1 MNSQNRDK
9 IAIINAQIVTVD
21 ECASIVDN
29 GSLIVGFDGAIRA
42 ISQGKVAHNATKVI
56 DARGAIV
63 MPGLINAHTHLGM
76 TLFRGL
82 GDDMNLEDF
91 LARLMPAEIKVLNYA
106 AVHAGTELAALESL
120 LGGITTSL
128 DMYYIPDAAI
138 AVAKSSSMRIQ
149 TGPNFLESDGPE
161 PLTFTDRLSWA
172 KKWLAASRDYT
183 GSTGWVAPHSTYLLD
198 ERQLRTLGNLASEY
212 KARVHVHAA
221 ETVGEMRLVANRHKG
236 RTPIQVLADTNL
248 LSRGVLA
255 HGVHLSDEDMAL
267 IADNSATVV
276 HCPASNFKL
285 ASGVAR
291 ILDMQKAG
299 VNIALG
305 TDGPASG
312 NDIDLWIAIRLAGY
326 MQKTIA
332 NNPLVLPAVDLVR
345 MATINGAKALHLE
358 HIIGSLEVGKRAD
371 LIVLDADSPSLTP
384 SFDPHT
390 TITTCV
396 TRADVRHVVVDGQV
410 IVRDRE
416 CLTID
421 RQLAISKVRNLGRQ
435 VLASVGETKQ
445 VNRITVGGNDR

>member
-1 MNSQNRDK
+1 MTVTSKDK
-9 IAIINAQIVTVD
+9 IAIVNAQIVTVD
-21 ECASIVDN
+21 KDSSIIEN
-29 GSLIVGFDGAIRA
+29 GSLVVGADGTIRA
-42 ISQGKVAHNATKVI
+42 IAPGNITHNATEVI

-63 MPGLINAHTHLGM
+63 MPGLINSHTHLGM

-82 GDDMNLEDF
+82 GDDMSLEDF
-91 LARLMPAEIKVLNYA
+91 LARLQPAEVKVLNYA

-128 DMYYIPDAAI
+128 DMYFLPDAALE
-138 AVAKSSSMRIQ
+138 VANSSLMRIQ

-161 PLTFTDRLSWA
+161 PLKFADRLSWA
-172 KKWLAASRDYT
+172 KKWLTAPRDSA

-198 ERQLRTLGNLASEY
+198 EKQLCTLAELASEFE
-212 KARVHVHAA
+212 ARIHVHAA
-221 ETVGEMRLVANRHKG
+221 ETVGEMQLVAKRHGG
-236 RTPIQVLADTNL
+236 RTPIQVLADTKL
-248 LSRGVLA
+248 LRRSVLA
-255 HGVHLSDEDMAL
+255 HGVHLSDDDIAL
-267 IADNSATVV
+267 ITSNSATVV

-291 ILDMQKAG
+291 ILDLQRAG

-326 MQKTIA
+326 MQKTVA
-332 NNPLVLPAVDLVR
+332 KDPSVLPAVDLVR
-345 MATINGAKALHLE
+345 MATINGAKALQLD

-384 SFDPHT
+384 SFEPHT
-390 TITTCV
+390 TIATCV
-396 TRADVRHVVVDGQV
+396 TRADVRHVLVDGQIV
-410 IVRDRE
+410 VRDRE

-421 RQLAISKVRNLGRQ
+421 RKSAISKVRALGKQ
-435 VLASVGETKQ
+435 VLASVNK
-445 VNRITVGGNDR
+445 N

>member
-1 MNSQNRDK
+1 MTVTSKDK
-9 IAIINAQIVTVD
+9 IAIVNAQIVTVD
-21 ECASIVDN
+21 KDSSVIEN
-29 GSLIVGFDGAIRA
+29 GSLVVGADGTIRA
-42 ISQGKVAHNATKVI
+42 IAPGNITHNATEVI

-63 MPGLINAHTHLGM
+63 MPGLINSHTHLGM

-82 GDDMNLEDF
+82 GDDMSLEDF
-91 LARLMPAEIKVLNYA
+91 LARLQPAEVKVLNYA

-128 DMYYIPDAAI
+128 DMYFLPDAALE
-138 AVAKSSSMRIQ
+138 VANSSLMRIQ

-161 PLTFTDRLSWA
+161 PLKFADRLSWA
-172 KKWLAASRDYT
+172 KKWLTAPRDSA

-198 ERQLRTLGNLASEY
+198 EKQLCTLAELASEFE
-212 KARVHVHAA
+212 ARIHVHAA
-221 ETVGEMRLVANRHKG
+221 ETVGEMQLVAKRHGG
-236 RTPIQVLADTNL
+236 RTPIQVLADTKL
-248 LSRGVLA
+248 LRRSVLA
-255 HGVHLSDEDMAL
+255 HGVHLSDDDIAL
-267 IADNSATVV
+267 IASNSATVV

-291 ILDMQKAG
+291 ILDLQRAG

-326 MQKTIA
+326 MQKTVA
-332 NNPLVLPAVDLVR
+332 KDPSVLPAVDLVR
-345 MATINGAKALHLE
+345 MATINGAKALQLD

-384 SFDPHT
+384 SFEPHT
-390 TITTCV
+390 TIATCV
-396 TRADVRHVVVDGQV
+396 TRADVRHVLVDGQIV
-410 IVRDRE
+410 VRDRE

-421 RQLAISKVRNLGRQ
+421 RKSAISKVRALGKQ
-435 VLASVGETKQ
+435 VLASVNK
-445 VNRITVGGNDR
+445 N

>member
-1 MNSQNRDK
+1 MTVTSKDK
-9 IAIINAQIVTVD
+9 IAIVNAQIVTVD
-21 ECASIVDN
+21 KDSSVIEN
-29 GSLIVGFDGAIRA
+29 GSLVVGADGTIRA
-42 ISQGKVAHNATKVI
+42 IAPGNITHNATEVI

-63 MPGLINAHTHLGM
+63 MPGLINSHTHLGM

-82 GDDMNLEDF
+82 GDDMSLEDF
-91 LARLMPAEIKVLNYA
+91 LARLQPAEVKVLNYA

-128 DMYYIPDAAI
+128 DMYFLPDAALE
-138 AVAKSSSMRIQ
+138 VANSSLMRIQ

-161 PLTFTDRLSWA
+161 PLKFADRLSWA
-172 KKWLAASRDYT
+172 KKWLTAPRDSA

-198 ERQLRTLGNLASEY
+198 EKQLCTLADLASEFE
-212 KARVHVHAA
+212 ARIHVHAA
-221 ETVGEMRLVANRHKG
+221 ETVGEMHLVAKRHGG
-236 RTPIQVLADTNL
+236 RTPIQVLADTKL
-248 LSRGVLA
+248 LRRSVLA
-255 HGVHLSDEDMAL
+255 HGVHLSDDDIAL
-267 IADNSATVV
+267 IASNSATVV

-291 ILDMQKAG
+291 ILDLQRAG

-326 MQKTIA
+326 MQKTVA
-332 NNPLVLPAVDLVR
+332 KDPSVLPAVDLVR
-345 MATINGAKALHLE
+345 MATINGAKALQLD

-384 SFDPHT
+384 SFEPHT
-390 TITTCV
+390 TIATCV
-396 TRADVRHVVVDGQV
+396 TRADVRHVLVDGQIV
-410 IVRDRE
+410 VRDRE

-421 RQLAISKVRNLGRQ
+421 RKSAISKVRALGKQ
-435 VLASVGETKQ
+435 VLASVNK
-445 VNRITVGGNDR
+445 N